1 MNTYRRKPE
10 LWLSAAWVPP
20 PGSGN
25 LPLGCILN
33 TVSLLIWYFVFEAFE
48 RVISKVGSTWDQII
62 AYGGSVLGVI
72 FILQGFLST
81 YKRTKTRQA
90 ARKSW
95 LAGCKTSLLTI
106 VDRYEASSWREKR
119 AHRYL
124 GADRYLEL
132 QTNPDQIAASPN
144 QATIRAEVS
153 RAAYKRLKDS
163 STVRIYYQPEAP
175 LTFLLEEE
183 L

>member
-1 MNTYRRKPE
+1 M
-10 LWLSAAWVPP
+10 
-20 PGSGN
+20 
-25 LPLGCILN
+25 
-33 TVSLLIWYFVFEAFE
+33 FEAFE

-153 RAAYKRLKDS
+153 HAAYKRLKDS